1 MTPLSRS
8 LRRFGVETR
17 GSASVELV
25 IVLPLLLWALAA
37 TAVFFDGFK
46 ARYKAEM
53 AAQTVADILS
63 RETQL
68 FTPAYVNGLNT
79 VYDFLADSRYPTRLR
94 VSSLIWDSVAGRPRL
109 QWSYGTN
116 GLAALPTN
124 TFELLQGGDV
134 QTLQALFGADSSF
147 SFAGAATQMPV
158 ADLLTRVPP
167 ILPGESVMLVET
179 FSLWTPFSNV
189 GMGQMRLSPV
199 VAVRPRFAPWVSFE
213 GIAPIFPETDYELA
227 WTGGGADPLPD
238 PVDPDPQPAPN
249 PTRTFSFDDG
259 VTTGWSRTQTTS
271 GGPTGS
277 FLGIFGSETYA
288 TPVTLAV
295 DLLTAGTNATIAFDL
310 ILADSWDAYST
321 QYALPRGDN
330 LTLLIDG
337 QPISMDVFAGSV
349 DARPF
354 QNTRSSAVY
363 LGGAT
368 YRLTM
373 VQQTTAPAGT
383 NFVGS
388 SWNDHLWRV
397 TLAIENAPRNFSL
410 GFSAGTDSG
419 ASDEGFGLDNLTIA
433 ASGTGTAAP
442 FAPIAANLQS
452 VDPHTRFPRY
462 SGCPDQRIAAPWLS
476 MRASDLSTG
485 ITFTRMAGGA
495 TNLNT
500 CGHTGGLG
508 RMNASPH
515 LILNYDAQSGGN
527 TLQFT
532 MNDGNSGYTCDT
544 TLLIRDPNGQWRFND
559 DLSGY
564 NAGIRIASAIS
575 GHYAVFIGTYGNSM
589 CSAALTINRY

>member
-1 MTPLSRS
+1 MIPLPRF
-8 LRRFGVETR
+8 LRRFGAETR

-46 ARYKAEM
+46 ARYKSEM

-94 VSSLIWDSVAGRPRL
+94 VSSLIWDSAAARPRL

-124 TFELLQGGDV
+124 TFELLENDDLA
-134 QTLQALFGADSSF
+134 TLQGLFGADTSF
-147 SFAGAATQMPV
+147 SFAGAEAQMPV
-158 ADLLTRVPP
+158 ANLLTRIPP
-167 ILPGESVMLVET
+167 ILPGESVLLVES

-189 GMGQMRLSPV
+189 GMGQMRLNPV
-199 VAVRPRFAPWVSFE
+199 VTVRPRFAPWVNFE
-213 GIAPIFPETDYELA
+213 GIAPIFPEADYELA
-227 WTGGGADPLPD
+227 WTGGGADPLPN
-238 PVDPDPQPAPN
+238 PINPDPQPAPN
-249 PTRTFSFDDG
+249 PSRTFSFDDG
-259 VTTGWSRTQTTS
+259 VTTGWSRAQTTS

-277 FLGIFGSETYA
+277 FLGIFGNETFA
-288 TPVTLAV
+288 EPVSLAV
-295 DLLTAGTNATIAFDL
+295 DLLAAGTNATITFDL
-310 ILADSWDAYST
+310 VLADSWDAHSPHH
-321 QYALPRGDN
+321 ALPRGDN
-330 LTLLIDG
+330 FTLMIDG
-337 QPISMDVFAGSV
+337 QPISMNVFAGWLGAV
-349 DARPF
+349 PY
-354 QNTRSSAVY
+354 QNTRTSAVY
-363 LGGAT
+363 LGSAT
-368 YRLTM
+368 YRLSM

-388 SWNDHLWRV
+388 GWNDHLWRV
-397 TLAIENAPRNFSL
+397 TLNIENAPRTFLL
-410 GFSAGTDSG
+410 GFSAGTNSG
-419 ASDEGFGLDNLTIA
+419 ASDEGFGIDNLSIS

-442 FAPIAANLQS
+442 FAPVAANLQT

-476 MRASDLSTG
+476 MRASDLATG
-485 ITFTRMAGGA
+485 ITFTREAGGA
-495 TNLNT
+495 TDLAT

-515 LILNYDAQSGGN
+515 LILNYDAQTLGN

-532 MNDGNSGYTCDT
+532 TDDGNSGYTCDT

-559 DLSGY
+559 DLTGF
-564 NAGIRIASAIS
+564 NAGIRIASAVS
-575 GHYAVFIGTYGNSM
+575 GQYAVFIGTFGTTM
-589 CSAALTINRY
+589 CSAALTINRF